1 MSRQRDAYQKERSV
15 IFDEDDVSR
24 NRKQKM
30 SIKVQDTKCT
40 IITAD
45 ARAFARNPLTL
56 INFH

>member
-1 MSRQRDAYQKERSV
+1 V